1 MPQYEKT
8 RKRTRVKQAGS
19 LPVAISIFFAL
30 ALARDVSSSAFR
42 AVGAFS
48 CRALSTHARARAQS
62 IPNHCRGFH
71 IPCEGTD
78 FRFRRSH
85 LVINA
90 ASSQALLDIL
100 MPLPERDVNRIG
112 PTQLAFVGDIVYE
125 LHVRSRYLWPS
136 RRTSDLQSIVV
147 AAVNAD
153 AQSKVLASLT
163 ESFPLTEKEQGVL
176 SRGRNTKSGSRGK
189 KKNAATYQDSTA
201 FEALIGYMY
210 MEDEIRCFEMLNWIR
225 REQRDLDEAQG
236 VQVVSAGNPAE
247 PESLLELLQPRS
259 DCDVDRIAPAQ
270 LAYIGDSVY
279 ELLARNRYV
288 WPHRRTAD
296 LHQKVVGVSR
306 AETQSEI
313 YKALTRDETSG
324 VELTTAEKSIL
335 TRGRN
340 AAGGSGGRNK
350 NMNRARKEE
359 EGGGAAMHQEAAA
372 LEALLGHAFIEDPAR
387 CLELLRWLSL
397 QLDAVDFA

>member
-1 MPQYEKT
+1 MEEGGPNPSTLDPNQRLERFTTVRLLEFMTLAFSLKSSQVLRMGQRLDARDCVTCQSYMLNAF
-8 RKRTRVKQAGS
+8 VIALDS
-19 LPVAISIFFAL
+19 LPPSTQRILKLNCWERMIRESILL
-30 ALARDVSSSAFR
+30 A
-42 AVGAFS
+42 
-48 CRALSTHARARAQS
+48 
-62 IPNHCRGFH
+62 
-71 IPCEGTD
+71 
-78 FRFRRSH
+78 
-85 LVINA
+85 
-90 ASSQALLDIL
+90 
-100 MPLPERDVNRIG
+100 ER
-112 PTQLAFVGDIVYE
+112 LF
-125 LHVRSRYLWPS
+125 L
-136 RRTSDLQSIVV
+136 
-147 AAVNAD
+147 
-153 AQSKVLASLT
+153 
-163 ESFPLTEKEQGVL
+163 
-176 SRGRNTKSGSRGK
+176 
-189 KKNAATYQDSTA
+189 KKNAATYLDSTA